1 MHETSSDN
9 SLKQLLQVVER
20 ISNGGDLLAVQPLL
34 DMTSATSQSP
44 TVTALAE
51 SIARMVVKLEAR
63 EYELEC
69 TIDDLLAVKREL
81 ERANYDPLTG
91 LPNRVIARDRLQQ
104 GLHQARRQECHL
116 AVLYMDLDKFKWV
129 NDHMGH
135 PAGDELLQQV
145 AKRGL
150 ACMRESETLGRLGGD
165 EFMCV
170 LPKLEAQQH
179 AEELAQRLV
188 DAMNQPFA
196 LQVGEARIG
205 ASVGIAMFPA
215 HGTSIDQLIAQ
226 ADTALYAAKQA
237 GRNVYRVVQS
247 GQA

>member
-1 MHETSSDN
+1 MQETSTDD
-9 SLKQLLQVVER
+9 SLKHLLEVAER
-20 ISNGGDLLAVQPLL
+20 ISGGGDWQAVQSLL

-69 TIDDLLAVKREL
+69 TIEDLLAVKKEL

-91 LPNRVIARDRLQQ
+91 LPNRVITRDRLQQ
-104 GLHQARRQECHL
+104 GLHQARRQGCQL

-129 NDHMGH
+129 NDSMGH
-135 PAGDELLQQV
+135 PAGDDLLQQV
-145 AKRGL
+145 AQRGL
-150 ACMRESETLGRLGGD
+150 ACMRESDTLGRLGGD

-170 LPKLEAQQH
+170 MPRLETPQP

-188 DAMNQPFA
+188 DAMSQPFA
-196 LQVGEARIG
+196 LLPGEARIG

-215 HGTSIDQLIAQ
+215 HGTSLDQLIAQ
-226 ADTALYAAKQA
+226 ADAALYAAKQG
-237 GRNVYRVVQS
+237 GRNVYRVCQS
-247 GQA
+247 SPA